1 METSLDFIMI
11 FLISLK
17 IVIKV
22 VPKLSSRISFG
33 YLILWLF
40 IELIIV
46 QMLCLFIIGGPVISL
61 WLNLAGLLL
70 CISST
75 AIFLTWDVLSF

>member
-1 METSLDFIMI
+1 MI